1 MPKFYLQSGTVSF
14 VVCAVDVEG
23 AALWAMHRTMDK
35 MVEAYEAAKAEW
47 LDPDYEDEVGEL
59 LQAENNAEL
68 GVPEGIPYDAM
79 LEGLSQFDE
88 TIVISELGYGRDEA
102 GQLAT
107 EDIFRKW
114 RQLMLAVDR
123 LHRKDPKES

>member
-1 MPKFYLQSGTVSF
+1 MPKYYLQSGTVSF
-14 VVCAVDVEG
+14 VVCAVDIEG
-23 AALWAMHRTMDK
+23 AALWTMHRTMDK
-35 MVEAYEAAKAEW
+35 MVAAYEAAKAEW
-47 LDPDYEDEVGEL
+47 LDPDFDDEVGAILE
-59 LQAENNAEL
+59 AENNEAL

-88 TIVISELGYGRDEA
+88 AISISELGYGRSDA
-102 GQLAT
+102 GLIQT

-123 LHRKDPKES
+123 LHRKDQRD

>member
-1 MPKFYLQSGTVSF
+1 MPKYYLQSGAVSF

-47 LDPDYEDEVGEL
+47 LDPDFNDEVGEL
-59 LQAENNAEL
+59 LQAEHNASL
-68 GVPEGIPYDAM
+68 GIPEGIPYDAM

-88 TIVISELGYGRDEA
+88 AIQISELGYGRDDA
-102 GQLAT
+102 GQLST

-123 LHRKDPKES
+123 LHRQDPRD